1 MPLVFPRMH
10 SAYIVGQPILA
21 AGRLSAGLFGV
32 LTVANGA
39 RSRLELEIGLFGVL
53 TLVDGA
59 KRPAESR
66 PAGRIACPTT
76 NAE

>member
-1 MPLVFPRMH
+1 MPLVLPRMY
-10 SAYIVGQPILA
+10 SAYIVGQPIMA
-21 AGRLSAGLFGV
+21 AGRLSA
-32 LTVANGA
+32 
-39 RSRLELEIGLFGVL
+39 GLFGVL